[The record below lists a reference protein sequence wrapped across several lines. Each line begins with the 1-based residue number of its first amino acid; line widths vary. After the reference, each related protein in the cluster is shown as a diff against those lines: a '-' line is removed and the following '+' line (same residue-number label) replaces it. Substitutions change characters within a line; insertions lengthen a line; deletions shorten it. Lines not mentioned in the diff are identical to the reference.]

1 MDNLILV
8 KPTIDLKDQA
18 LDYRQEHFDN
28 GEKIINGSALLDKM
42 TYEEWLEHLEKN
54 SNPDTV
60 SKDWVDATTF
70 FVVRTS
76 DNKIVGMV
84 DIRHRLNY
92 FLSICGGHIGYSVR
106 PSERRKGYGTQILKK
121 ALEYAKTININNVM
135 LACYKEN
142 EGSRKII
149 EKCGGKLEKEFTYI
163 DDKVIRVYWIDN

>member
-1 MDNLILV
+1 
-8 KPTIDLKDQA
+8 
-18 LDYRQEHFDN
+18 
-28 GEKIINGSALLDKM
+28 
-42 TYEEWLEHLEKN
+42 
-54 SNPDTV
+54 
-60 SKDWVDATTF
+60 TF

-76 DNKIVGMV
+76 DNRIVGMV

-106 PSERRKGYGTQILKK
+106 PSERKKGYGTEILKQ

-149 EKCGGKLEKEFTYI
+149 VKCGGKLEKEFTYI
-163 DDKVIRVYWIDN
+163 DGKIIQVYWIDN